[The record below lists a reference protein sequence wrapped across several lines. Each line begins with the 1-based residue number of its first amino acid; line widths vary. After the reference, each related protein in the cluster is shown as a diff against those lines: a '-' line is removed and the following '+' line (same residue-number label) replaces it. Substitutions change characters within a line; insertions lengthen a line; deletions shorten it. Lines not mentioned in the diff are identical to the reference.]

1 MRNAVV
7 PLPILEQHGRL
18 TRIGETHCSCCHPER
33 ETSLLL
39 GKCTCTSVANECDTL
54 LMETSYS

>member
-7 PLPILEQHGRL
+7 PLPILQQHGRL

-39 GKCTCTSVANECDTL
+39 GKCTHVQVW
-54 LMETSYS
+54 LMNVTPF

>member
-39 GKCTCTSVANECDTL
+39 GKCTHVLYMYKCG
-54 LMETSYS
+54 